1 MAFSASRPAACCE
14 SCVCPSILKKNLKS
28 LSSIIFESISLNLGA
43 SFDPDTGVFTA
54 PRDGVYSFSW
64 SALSSTLFDAQTTG
78 ILRIQLMV
86 NGDPVAGSV
95 GTRTTSGNKLII
107 LRNGDTVSL
116 EVEKGH
122 QREELKER
130 ADQTVFNG
138 FMI

>member
-54 PRDGVYSFSW
+54 PRDGVYSISW
-64 SALSSTLFDAQTTG
+64 SAISSTFYERSHAGYLW
-78 ILRIQLMV
+78 IQLMV
-86 NGDPVAGSV
+86 NGMPKAGSI
-95 GTRTTSGNKLII
+95 GTRTTSGNKVII
-107 LRNGDTVSL
+107 LRAGDTVNLMVVKDHESQQLL
-116 EVEKGH
+116 EGAV
-122 QREELKER
+122 
-130 ADQTVFNG
+130 QTVFNG